1 MSRIRDDEILC
12 SCEVQ
17 ACPLGSAVYE
27 GQVRILVV
35 GQNVGTRRHRRVDS
49 RKAPGVL
56 PALAYQLNEPIPPFQ
71 PLLDLLH
78 ELLVVSF

>member
-1 MSRIRDDEILC
+1 M
-12 SCEVQ
+12 
-17 ACPLGSAVYE
+17 GSAVYE

-56 PALAYQLNEPIPPFQ
+56 PWPIIQHNEPIPPFQ
-71 PLLDLLH
+71 HLLYLRA
-78 ELLVVSF
+78 

>member
-1 MSRIRDDEILC
+1 M
-12 SCEVQ
+12 
-17 ACPLGSAVYE
+17 GSAVYE

-56 PALAYQLNEPIPPFQ
+56 PALAYYPTQRTNTSISASSRSAGMSWQL
-71 PLLDLLH
+71 
-78 ELLVVSF
+78 